1 MQVHI
6 KTTKII
12 TVVALLAVV
21 SIINTSCDK
30 SNPVRVLPE
39 DVAGVYD
46 FQQFIFI
53 PDASALEPANLL
65 DTLVVDNTNL
75 RLLDGGQF
83 TLNYQFKGG
92 SEAII
97 AGDFSVSSTEI
108 RLQAAAGSEAR
119 LASLLLHSPIRMR
132 RNIDLDKLEASVTKT
147 VDLSAYAERYA
158 GVPPVRG
165 RLLIEMI
172 LRD

>member
-1 MQVHI
+1 MQFHK

-12 TVVALLAVV
+12 AVAALLAVG
-21 SIINTSCDK
+21 SIMSSSCDK

-39 DVAGVYD
+39 DVAGTYD
-46 FQQFIFI
+46 FQQFVFI
-53 PDASALEPANLL
+53 PDAAALEPANLL
-65 DTLVVDNTNL
+65 DTLAVDNTNL

-83 TLNYQFKGG
+83 TLNYQFQGG

-97 AGDFSVSSTEI
+97 SGDFSVSATEI

-119 LASLLLHSPIRMR
+119 LASLLLHSPLRLR
-132 RNIDLDKLEASVTKT
+132 RNIDLDKLEASATKT

-165 RLLIEMI
+165 RLVIEMI